1 MGCQPDEWH
10 CKISGMCIPLSYR
23 CDDEFDCGEDMDG
36 NNDDSDQQ
44 GCGMPHI

>member
-1 MGCQPDEWH
+1 
-10 CKISGMCIPLSYR
+10 MCIPLSYR

-44 GCGMPHI
+44 GCGMPHIQINSSILEG